1 MSKRGWCY
9 TLNNYTVEEHEKLQ
23 SLACKYHVIGEEE
36 GESGTPHLQGFIYF
50 ASAKTFSAAK
60 KVIGERAH
68 IEEMKGTPTQA
79 AEYCRKRR
87 AAFGSMVSARW
98 SPRKRAKWSKTAGA
112 WRTRKRRRLGKSAMR
127 RSLWFTAALFTSCTT
142 KRK

>member
-50 ASAKTFSAAK
+50 ASAKTFLAAK

-68 IEEMKGTPTQA
+68 IEEMKGTPAQA
-79 AEYCRKRR
+79 AEYCKKEGR
-87 AAFGSMVSARW
+87 FWEQGGC
-98 SPRKRAKWSKTAGA
+98 PLEPTQRAKWSKTAGA
-112 WRTRKRRRLGKSAMR
+112 WQWRKRGRLGKSAMR